1 MIIRI
6 SNMRAVS
13 KSSFARAVRYVVNS
27 QGKAQRVGLTLTLN
41 CLTQDINQS
50 LIEIESLQKQ
60 KLNVKGDKTLHM
72 IVSFHESDQLNEQ
85 NIKDVTKKILGSIG
99 YENHQ
104 CIVVE
109 HRDTDHRHLHV
120 LVNKISPTN
129 KKMVEHYRA
138 YKKLAEIAR
147 NLESEYGFVPDNHE
161 TQQTAGASNA
171 RNMEAHRGQ
180 ESFISFLR
188 SKLNDKISTVETW
201 NQFHAVLAAL
211 NVSIKLKGNGFVF
224 ENADGLTVKASSVNR
239 AFSKASLEKILGHFQ
254 NSPYQTVG
262 QSIYNAKPLY
272 KEIKGNLYDVYLQ
285 EKISRK
291 SVLSEQFKQLKLL
304 QEQKYNEIRNSA
316 RAAKA
321 FNRVLI
327 KDRESRKVANAVVNE
342 SARQQLEAVR
352 EELKQKRESLFERY
366 GSQSWVDFLRARAN
380 QGDLNSLF
388 VLRHRPGGNPDIAGN
403 SLSTGETSKQVHG
416 LLNLDLP
423 KDSLTKR
430 GTVIYSDGVTGLKDS
445 GIALQ
450 VSDQFN
456 EKLIKET
463 LMLAQKRYG
472 QRIRITGTEEFKASV
487 LIVAVTN
494 KMNIEFTDPEIENLR
509 KQLNFEINGEVDDQR
524 AGRVGHHDRDF
535 ERTRNSERR
544 ILYAGRGEG
553 RREDGFAQKIR
564 EAFVRNWRTG
574 LSANTF
580 KLGARSRT
588 PTVATRRGGFD
599 TGRVALSGLSLRH
612 VGEIQKRQG
621 NESSVYLRLGKR
633 NGQTGDVRH
642 DGSAGS
648 GTDAR
653 RGLWGSNQTFVR
665 TDGEISQTPFNRL
678 SNSYL
683 NEVGYE
689 NHYRFN
695 PRLADDAIFEGLTEY
710 QGQTMVML
718 STPKRLG
725 IGVCPLDELG
735 WSESRLEAI
744 GKGNRLDLKPRTERK
759 YRRLR

>member
-1 MIIRI
+1 
-6 SNMRAVS
+6 
-13 KSSFARAVRYVVNS
+13 
-27 QGKAQRVGLTLTLN
+27 
-41 CLTQDINQS
+41 
-50 LIEIESLQKQ
+50 
-60 KLNVKGDKTLHM
+60 M

-85 NIKDVTKKILGSIG
+85 NIKDVTKRILGSIG

-147 NLESEYGFVPDNHE
+147 DLESEYGFVPDNHE

-180 ESFISFLR
+180 ESFIGFLR
-188 SKLNDKISTVETW
+188 SELNDKISTVETW

-272 KEIKGNLYDVYLQ
+272 KEIKGNLYDLYLQ

-456 EKLIKET
+456 EK
-463 LMLAQKRYG
+463 
-472 QRIRITGTEEFKASV
+472 
-487 LIVAVTN
+487 
-494 KMNIEFTDPEIENLR
+494 
-509 KQLNFEINGEVDDQR
+509 R
-524 AGRVGHHDRDF
+524 AI
-535 ERTRNSERR
+535 SE
-544 ILYAGRGEG
+544 
-553 RREDGFAQKIR
+553 
-564 EAFVRNWRTG
+564 
-574 LSANTF
+574 
-580 KLGARSRT
+580 
-588 PTVATRRGGFD
+588 
-599 TGRVALSGLSLRH
+599 
-612 VGEIQKRQG
+612 
-621 NESSVYLRLGKR
+621 
-633 NGQTGDVRH
+633 
-642 DGSAGS
+642 
-648 GTDAR
+648 
-653 RGLWGSNQTFVR
+653 
-665 TDGEISQTPFNRL
+665 
-678 SNSYL
+678 
-683 NEVGYE
+683 
-689 NHYRFN
+689 
-695 PRLADDAIFEGLTEY
+695 
-710 QGQTMVML
+710 
-718 STPKRLG
+718 
-725 IGVCPLDELG
+725 
-735 WSESRLEAI
+735 
-744 GKGNRLDLKPRTERK
+744 
-759 YRRLR
+759 